1 MYGIRVTDES
11 STYLVS
17 ARKEV
22 EIFSEVMTPGR
33 YLVEHFPALA
43 HIPSWFPG
51 AKFKRDAEKWRPN
64 INFSQT
70 LLYETV
76 ERAMVR
82 QSDSS

>member
-1 MYGIRVTDES
+1 M
-11 STYLVS
+11 
-17 ARKEV
+17 